1 MAPEE
6 WKNTRCGDES
16 MKKTNGK
23 AFLMMMLAMI
33 IFGSIGVFRRYIPLS
48 SAALACFRGLSG
60 ALLLYV
66 LGKLRGRRFRWKL
79 GRKNLLWLVFT
90 GALMGLDWILLFEAY
105 NYTTVATATLCYY
118 MQPTIIILLSPL
130 VFHEKITGKK
140 GMCAVI
146 SFVGMVLV
154 SGIVENG
161 IPRMEEA
168 AGVLL
173 GLGAAVF
180 YAAVVILTKKLSGI
194 DPYERVIVQL
204 LFAAVVLL
212 PYLLAEQAPMQGE
225 WTAAVVVMLL
235 IVGFVHTGLAYA
247 LYSRAM
253 DGLEAQ
259 TIAILG
265 YLDPIVALLL
275 SMTVLQ
281 EPMSYS
287 GLLGAAMI
295 IGAALFGE
303 LGAKKETLPSGAGE
317 G

>member
-1 MAPEE
+1 MQ
-6 WKNTRCGDES
+6 
-16 MKKTNGK
+16 KTNGK
-23 AFLMMMLAMI
+23 ALLKMMLAMV

-48 SAALACFRGLSG
+48 SAALACFRGVSG

-66 LGKLRGRRFRWKL
+66 LGRLRGKAFHWSF
-79 GRKNLLWLVFT
+79 GWKNLLWLVFT
-90 GALMGLDWILLFEAY
+90 GALMGIDWILLFEAY

-140 GMCAVI
+140 GLCAAI
-146 SFVGMVLV
+146 SFIGMVLV

-161 IPRMEEA
+161 IPQVEEA

-212 PYLLAEQAPMQGE
+212 PYLLTEQAPMQGA
-225 WTAAVVVMLL
+225 WTPTVVVMLL

-247 LYSRAM
+247 LYSSGL

-259 TIAILG
+259 TVAILG

-275 SMTVLQ
+275 SITVLH

-287 GLLGAAMI
+287 GLLGAGMI
-295 IGAALFGE
+295 IGAALLGE
-303 LGAKKETLPSGAGE
+303 LSPKKAKIPSGSQQG
-317 G
+317 